1 MDWHSFITH
10 LRRRVCAVTP
20 TVKRPTK
27 GAYQTLKFFKRPFIE
42 HYGIMFKF
50 VFVASVKKTIYIYI
64 IFTIIY
70 QYSAGYQSA
79 KVLFSL
85 VAQSQ
90 NNIKSYFC

>member
-50 VFVASVKKTIYIYI
+50 VFVASVKKTIYI
-64 IFTIIY
+64 
-70 QYSAGYQSA
+70 
-79 KVLFSL
+79 
-85 VAQSQ
+85 
-90 NNIKSYFC
+90 